1 MEIAKN
7 PLNWL
12 GLATMSTLTKVGGVT
27 GSGTVNAIARLGMS
41 PGLIRG
47 VSRFAGLPGLAISTA
62 LTAYDQY
69 EKYKNEEGLI
79 YNLFN
84 DSSKPIG

>member
-1 MEIAKN
+1 
-7 PLNWL
+7 
-12 GLATMSTLTKVGGVT
+12 MSTLSDISGVSQPGKINT
-27 GSGTVNAIARLGMS
+27 ALRLGMS

-47 VSRFAGLPGLAISTA
+47 ISRFAGLPGLGISTA

-69 EKYKNEEGLI
+69 QKYKNEEGLI

-84 DSSKPIG
+84 KKPQDDYGAFN

>member
-1 MEIAKN
+1 M
-7 PLNWL
+7 
-12 GLATMSTLTKVGGVT
+12 
-27 GSGTVNAIARLGMS
+27 NAALRLGMS

-69 EKYKNEEGLI
+69 NKYKNCKQI
-79 YNLFN
+79 C
-84 DSSKPIG
+84 

>member
-1 MEIAKN
+1 
-7 PLNWL
+7 
-12 GLATMSTLTKVGGVT
+12 MSTLSDISGVSQPGKINT
-27 GSGTVNAIARLGMS
+27 ALRLGMS

-47 VSRFAGLPGLAISTA
+47 ISRFAGLPGLAISTA

-69 EKYKNEEGLI
+69 QKYKNEEGLI

-84 DSSKPIG
+84 KRAEPL